1 MSKSTML
8 AMTLAAAMLPATAAI
23 AQAAP
28 PPPPGAITGTRLEI
42 SAEGEVARTPDIATI
57 SAGVVT
63 QSTTAAAAMAE
74 NADRMAATV
83 SALRKAGVAD
93 RDIRT
98 ASINLSPQYR
108 YGENMPPVITGYQA
122 SNQVSVKFRDVAKA
136 GKVLDALVAAG
147 ANQINGPDLALDQPD
162 AALDEARGKAVAAA
176 RAGRALREGDR
187 ASGQADRLD
196 QRGSGQFPRAD
207 AGDGDGPRRKG
218 RRHRRPARRA
228 EGGGHPVGGVRAG
241 IRLRLPGDALIAS
254 SHGGQSNRG

>member
-176 RAGRALREGDR
+176 RA
-187 ASGQADRLD
+187 
-196 QRGSGQFPRAD
+196 
-207 AGDGDGPRRKG
+207 
-218 RRHRRPARRA
+218 RA
-228 EGGGHPVGGVRAG
+228 ELYAKATGLRVKRIVSISEGAGNFPAPMPVMAMARAEKAADTAV
-241 IRLRLPGDALIAS
+241 LPGEQKVAVTLS
-254 SHGGQSNRG
+254 VVFELE